1 LEEGHVATQ
10 DGAAAGWFRWP
21 ARRPEAALRLVCFP
35 HAGGGASAY
44 WRWPRLLPA
53 QVEVLAVQYPGRQDR
68 FADPYADSLLELAGP
83 VTAELAG
90 LLAGRP
96 TPVAF
101 FGHSMGALV
110 AFEVARGMRAA
121 GLPSPSR
128 LVVSAH
134 PAPTRPR
141 VSGPAGDGDQAIL
154 DYLRSLGGA
163 GADLLDDPDLREL
176 TLPMVRN
183 DLRLTRNYQ
192 YLPGAPLDCPI
203 SAIAGAADRSCT
215 PEQMRDWSRQTTAGF
230 DLAILPGDHFYTET
244 AAGLLGNVLTDRF
257 ELDGLVAYQ

>member
-1 LEEGHVATQ
+1 VATQ
-10 DGAAAGWFRWP
+10 DVAAAGWFRWP
-21 ARRPEAALRLVCFP
+21 ARRPDAALRLVCFP

-44 WRWPRLLPA
+44 WRWPRLLPE
-53 QVEVLAVQYPGRQDR
+53 QVEVLTVQYPGRQDR
-68 FADPYADSLLELAGP
+68 FADPYAESLLEMADP
-83 VTAELAG
+83 VTVELAG
-90 LLAGRP
+90 LLAERP
-96 TPVAF
+96 TPVVL

-141 VSGPAGDGDQAIL
+141 SPGPVGDSDQAVL
-154 DYLRSLGGA
+154 EYLRGLGGA
-163 GADLLDDPDLREL
+163 GAELLDDPDLREL

-183 DLRLTRNYQ
+183 DLRLTRNYR
-192 YLPGAPLDCPI
+192 YLPGAPLDCPV

-215 PEQMRDWSRQTTAGF
+215 PEQMRDWRRQTTAEF

-244 AAGLLGNVLTDRF
+244 ATALLSDVLTNRF
-257 ELDGLVAYQ
+257 ELDGLAAYQ